1 MSDIEL
7 RQLRYFVAVAEEL
20 NFTRAAER
28 LQIAQPPLSRQIQAL
43 EKALGVELLERS
55 QRRVEL
61 TAAGNVFLEECRR
74 ILAQVNV
81 GVDRAQ
87 RTARG
92 ETGQLSIGFEGS
104 SQNDLLLQAVRVFHA
119 QFPAVELVLQELSS
133 GEQVEALRR
142 NQIELGFLEPNLPA
156 DNLSIE
162 ILRSESLVAVLAETH
177 ALADQPRFAL
187 AQLAEDAWIT
197 GSSKTYCGLLIQI
210 LNACRQAGFVPQI
223 RNETNDIQ
231 MLLGFV
237 AAGLGVTLLPASMQ
251 KSLYPGVVYRPLAPP
266 VPKVE
271 LAIARHPD
279 NRSPVL
285 NAFLQVVRALPK

>member
-55 QRRVEL
+55 QRRVQL
-61 TAAGNVFLEECRR
+61 TPAGNVFLEECHRL
-74 ILAQVNV
+74 LAQLDVS
-81 GVDRAQ
+81 VDRTQ

-92 ETGQLSIGFEGS
+92 ETGQLRIGFEGS
-104 SQNDLLLQAVRVFHA
+104 SQNDLLVQAVRVFHT
-119 QFPAVELVLQELSS
+119 QFPEVELVLQELSS
-133 GEQVEALRR
+133 GEQGEALRR
-142 NQIELGFLEPNLPA
+142 HQIGLGFLDPSLPME
-156 DNLSIE
+156 DLSVDV
-162 ILRSESLVAVLAETH
+162 LRSEPLVAVLAETH
-177 ALADQPRFAL
+177 ALADQSHVAL
-187 AQLAEDAWIT
+187 SQLADDTWIT
-197 GSSKTYCGLLIQI
+197 GSRKAYCGLLIQI
-210 LNACRQAGFVPQI
+210 LNACRQAGFTPRI
-223 RNETNDIQ
+223 GHETNDMQ

-251 KSLYPGVVYRPLAPP
+251 KSPYHGVVYRLLAPP

-285 NAFLQVVRALPK
+285 KAFLQVVRDLPR